1 MKHVL
6 VGILLLACAVST
18 AAIKTEDVSY
28 KQGDVELQ
36 GFLAYDD
43 ASKDRR
49 PGVLVIPEWW
59 GLNDYPKM
67 RAQEL
72 AKLGYVAFAA
82 DMYGKGKVTQD
93 PKQAGQWAGE
103 VKGNRQLMRDRANAG
118 LEVLKKNDH
127 VDASKIAAIGYCF
140 GGTTVLEMA
149 RGSADVAGVVSFHGA
164 LDAQPGMEAKSV
176 KPRVLILHGAD
187 DPTVPEAHVL
197 AVQKEMKAAK
207 ANWEM
212 VFYSGAV
219 HGFTNPKNG
228 AGAMGGAVAYNE
240 QADKRSW
247 ERMQDFFKELFGS
260 APAK

>member
-1 MKHVL
+1 MKMTL
-6 VGILLLACAVST
+6 VAILLLAAAVSS
-18 AAIKTEDVSY
+18 AAIKTEDLSY

-43 ASKDRR
+43 SIKDRR
-49 PGVLVIPEWW
+49 PGVMVIPEWW
-59 GLNDYPKM
+59 GLDNYQKM

-82 DMYGKGKVTQD
+82 DMYGKGKVTED

-103 VKGNRQLMRDRANAG
+103 VKGNRQLMRDRANAA
-118 LEVLKKNDH
+118 LDVLKKNEH
-127 VDASKIAAIGYCF
+127 VDPSKLAAIGYCF
-140 GGTTVLEMA
+140 GGTGVLEMA
-149 RGSADVAGVVSFHGA
+149 RGGADVAGVVSFHGA

-176 KPRVLILHGAD
+176 KPKVLILHGAD
-187 DPTVPEAHVL
+187 DPTVSEAQV
-197 AVQKEMKAAK
+197 AGVQKEMKAAK

-240 QADKRSW
+240 TADKRSW
-247 ERMQDFFKELFGS
+247 QRMQEFFKELFG
-260 APAK
+260 AAAAK